1 MLFVCLLNIFTQ
13 YKHLVLFFSSAKM
26 HLKIEGRLS
35 TNREMHSLSVR
46 HTWNTCQLITER
58 PGPPDA
64 TVGTDLDPSLFI
76 IHYTSIQS
84 HLITI
89 L

>member
-46 HTWNTCQLITER
+46 HTCQLITER
-58 PGPPDA
+58 PLGLG
-64 TVGTDLDPSLFI
+64 V
-76 IHYTSIQS
+76 
-84 HLITI
+84 
-89 L
+89 

>member
-35 TNREMHSLSVR
+35 TNREMFSRATYFCFVCHYLSAIRV
-46 HTWNTCQLITER
+46 
-58 PGPPDA
+58 
-64 TVGTDLDPSLFI
+64 S
-76 IHYTSIQS
+76 
-84 HLITI
+84 
-89 L
+89 